1 MSSASANEDRR
12 FARETG
18 PARAIADLA
27 EPVLEELGFRLVR
40 VKVSGRDG
48 GTVQIMAERPSGEMS
63 VEDCATIS
71 RRLSPVLDAYDPMPG
86 QYRLEVSSP
95 GIDRPLVR
103 PSDFALWAGHEAKIE
118 LTELVDGRKR
128 FRGLIEGVAKTE
140 VRLKIELEGKAEPV
154 IDRPSLLAHQ
164 RSEARRR
171 RRRLQTRP
179 CGQEARTLRL
189 EAKEMAQAG
198 VSANRLEL
206 LQIADAVAREKSIDR
221 QVVITAMEDAIQKA
235 AKSRYGSENEI
246 KAEVDPKTGEIRL
259 ARLLEV
265 VETVTMDATQISL
278 EEARRRNPAAQV
290 GDFIAEPLPPLD
302 FGRVAAQNAKQV
314 IVQKVREA
322 ERERQYDEYKDRVG
336 EIVNGIVKRVEYGNV
351 IVDLGRAEA
360 IVRRDETLPR
370 ENFRYGDRIRAYV
383 YDVRREQRGPQIF
396 LSRTHP
402 EFMAKLFA
410 QEVPEV
416 YEGIVTIKS
425 VARDPGSRAKI
436 AVVSRDASIDP
447 VGACVGMRG
456 SRVQAVVNE
465 LQGEKIDIIQWSP
478 DAATFIVNA
487 LAPAEV
493 VKVVLDEDAERIEV
507 VVPDQQLSLAI
518 GRKGQNV
525 RLASQLTGW
534 DIDIMTEASESERRQ
549 AEFAERSSTFMEALD
564 VDEVIAQLL
573 ASEGF
578 SSVEE
583 VAFVEPSEIASIE
596 GFDENT
602 AAEIQ
607 TRAREHLEKLEAEL
621 EAKRKALGVADE
633 LAEVPGITT
642 AMLVTLGEANIKTVE
657 DLADCATDDLA
668 GWSERKDKE
677 TIRHDGVLD
686 GFGLTKNQVEDLIL
700 AARVKAGWITEA
712 DLAPEPEE
720 IEGEGE
726 EVAGAEASAEATP
739 NGASA

>member
-1 MSSASANEDRR
+1 MS
-12 FARETG
+12 
-18 PARAIADLA
+18 
-27 EPVLEELGFRLVR
+27 
-40 VKVSGRDG
+40 
-48 GTVQIMAERPSGEMS
+48 
-63 VEDCATIS
+63 
-71 RRLSPVLDAYDPMPG
+71 
-86 QYRLEVSSP
+86 
-95 GIDRPLVR
+95 
-103 PSDFALWAGHEAKIE
+103 
-118 LTELVDGRKR
+118 
-128 FRGLIEGVAKTE
+128 
-140 VRLKIELEGKAEPV
+140 
-154 IDRPSLLAHQ
+154 
-164 RSEARRR
+164 
-171 RRRLQTRP
+171 
-179 CGQEARTLRL
+179 
-189 EAKEMAQAG
+189 QAG

-221 QVVITAMEDAIQKA
+221 DVVITAMEDAIQKA

-246 KAEVDPKTGEIRL
+246 KAEVDPKTGEISL

-265 VETVTMDATQISL
+265 VEDVTLEATQIAL
-278 EEARRRNPAAQV
+278 AEARRKNPAAQV

-360 IVRRDETLPR
+360 VVRRDETLPR

-416 YEGIVTIKS
+416 YEGIVTIQS

-436 AVVSRDASIDP
+436 AVVSRDSSIDP

-507 VVPDQQLSLAI
+507 VVPDEQLSLAI

-549 AEFAERSSTFMEALD
+549 AEFAERSARFMEALD

-583 VAFVEPSEIASIE
+583 VAFVDTDEISSIE
-596 GFDENT
+596 GFDAET
-602 AAEIQ
+602 ASEIQ
-607 TRAREHLEKLEAEL
+607 ARAREHLEKLEAEL
-621 EAKRKALGVADE
+621 DAKRKELGVADDLLE
-633 LAEVPGITT
+633 LEGLNT
-642 AMLVTLGEANIKTVE
+642 AMLVALGENDVKNVE

-668 GWSERKDKE
+668 GWTERQDKE
-677 TIRHDGVLD
+677 TTRHAGFLD
-686 GFGLTKNQVEDLIL
+686 GFGLTRAQCEDLIL
-700 AARVKAGWITEA
+700 AARVKAGWIDEA
-712 DLAPEPEE
+712 DLLPEEPEE
-720 IEGEGE
+720 TE
-726 EVAGAEASAEATP
+726 EDGSEDAEGAESAAGEDEASGEDAT
-739 NGASA
+739 AS